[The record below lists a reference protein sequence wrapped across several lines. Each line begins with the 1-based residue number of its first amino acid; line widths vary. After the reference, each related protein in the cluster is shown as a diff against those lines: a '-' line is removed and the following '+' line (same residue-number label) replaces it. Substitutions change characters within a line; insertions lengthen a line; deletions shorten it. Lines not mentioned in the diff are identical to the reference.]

1 MRRMLRRPWVSSS
14 MISWS
19 GSSSSSSRSCGG
31 GPDMASRDELKQ
43 NAAEAALAYVKPG
56 MVLGLGTGSTARH
69 FLAGV
74 ARLVANGVDI
84 KGVPTSLAT
93 AEEAKQLGIPLTS
106 LEESFWLDLTVD
118 GADQVDPKLDL
129 IKGMGGALFREKI
142 VAAASKKFVVIIDDS
157 KLVRRLGTKTPL
169 PVEVHPFGWK
179 NAAAALEVLG
189 AKIELRKNGDEPFRT
204 DNGNHILD
212 AHFGAIR
219 GPAKLASRISSI
231 PGVVGHGLFLKMAHA
246 VLVASQMGVRTL
258 EPMRTT

>member
-1 MRRMLRRPWVSSS
+1 
-14 MISWS
+14 
-19 GSSSSSSRSCGG
+19 
-31 GPDMASRDELKQ
+31 MASRDELKQ

-93 AEEAKQLGIPLTS
+93 AEEAKRLGIPLTS

-118 GADQVDPKLDL
+118 GADEGDPKLDL

-142 VAAASKKFVVIIDDS
+142 VAASSKKFVVIIDDS

-169 PVEVHPFGWK
+169 PADDPPFRSK
-179 NAAAALEVLG
+179 NRPASPEGLG
-189 AKIELRKNGDEPFRT
+189 PKLQLRKDRDEP
-204 DNGNHILD
+204 
-212 AHFGAIR
+212 
-219 GPAKLASRISSI
+219 
-231 PGVVGHGLFLKMAHA
+231 
-246 VLVASQMGVRTL
+246 
-258 EPMRTT
+258 

>member
-1 MRRMLRRPWVSSS
+1 
-14 MISWS
+14 
-19 GSSSSSSRSCGG
+19 
-31 GPDMASRDELKQ
+31 MASRDELKR

-74 ARLVANGVDI
+74 ARLVANGMDL

-93 AEEAKQLGIPLTS
+93 AEEAKRLGIPLTS

-118 GADQVDPKLDL
+118 GADEVDPKLDL

-142 VAAASKKFVVIIDDS
+142 VAAASKKFVVIVDDS
-157 KLVRRLGTKTPL
+157 KLVRRLGRKTPL

-179 NAAAALEVLG
+179 NASAALEGLG
-189 AKIELRKNGDEPFRT
+189 AKVELRKEGGEPFRT

-212 AHFGAIR
+212 AHFGPIR
-219 GPAKLASRISSI
+219 GPVKLAARISGI

-246 VLVASQMGVRTL
+246 VVVASQMGVRTL
-258 EPMRTT
+258 EPTRTS

>member
-1 MRRMLRRPWVSSS
+1 
-14 MISWS
+14 
-19 GSSSSSSRSCGG
+19 
-31 GPDMASRDELKQ
+31 MASRDELKR

-56 MVLGLGTGSTARH
+56 MILGLGTRSTARH

-74 ARLVANGVDI
+74 ARLVASGVDI

-93 AEEAKQLGIPLTS
+93 AEEAKRLGIPLTS

-118 GADQVDPKLDL
+118 GADEVDPKLDL
-129 IKGMGGALFREKI
+129 IKGMGGAPFPEEI
-142 VAAASKKFVVIIDDS
+142 VAAGSEKVVVIVDDA

-169 PVEVHPFGWK
+169 PVEVHPFAWK
-179 NAAAALEVLG
+179 NAAAALEALG

-219 GPAKLASRISSI
+219 GPSKLAGRISSI
-231 PGVVGHGLFLKMAHA
+231 PRVVSHGL
-246 VLVASQMGVRTL
+246 V
-258 EPMRTT
+258 